1 MATVDNNSLIQ
12 QVPHAG
18 EYGNAAV
25 WGPDVPFVKAG
36 VGIGDV
42 LRICRIPAGGRVDDM
57 KLVFD
62 DCGTSMT
69 LKLGYAPVNSA
80 DGPSAVDDYWGTG
93 IDVAAA
99 AGAHRSIA
107 HPITFDYDVYVTVT
121 VATAAFT
128 GSPKLTVVATGVATG
143 TK

>member
-1 MATVDNNSLIQ
+1 MATVDNTSYPT
-12 QVPHAG
+12 PHSG
-18 EYGNAAV
+18 GQGGNAAI
-25 WGPDVPFVKAG
+25 WSHSFQKAG

-42 LRICRIPAGGRVDDM
+42 LRIQKLPAGARVDDM

-62 DCGTSMT
+62 DCGTGMT
-69 LKLGYAPVNSA
+69 VKMGYAPVNTT
-80 DGPSAVDDYWGTG
+80 DGPAAVDDYWATG
-93 IDVAAA
+93 LDVATA
-99 AGAHRSIA
+99 AGVHRSLA

-128 GSPKLTVVATGVATG
+128 GSPKLTSVATGEATG